1 MSFFLKIKIKGNP
14 QSQPRHR
21 HTVRGKVVRTYD
33 PKSNDKKELA
43 KYITENY
50 SFEKTDKPL
59 LVVIQANFKIPS
71 SESKIQK
78 QLLNH
83 KYRPKKPDIDNIAKY
98 YLDAMNDVVYFDD
111 AQIIALNI
119 VKKYSDEPSV
129 NIILQS
135 S

>member
-1 MSFFLKIKIKGNP
+1 MSLFLKIKIPGNP

-50 SFEKTDKPL
+50 SFEKTDRPL
-59 LVVIQANFKIPS
+59 LVVIQASFKIPS
-71 SESKIQK
+71 SYSKLQRKLI
-78 QLLNH
+78 NN

-98 YLDAMNDVVYFDD
+98 YLDAMNNVVYFDD
-111 AQIIALNI
+111 AQIIGLNI
-119 VKKYSDEPSV
+119 VKTYSEKPSV
-129 NIILQS
+129 VIRLHSI
-135 S
+135 

>member
-1 MSFFLKIKIKGNP
+1 MSLFLKIKIQGDP

-59 LVVIQANFKIPS
+59 LVIIQANFKIPS
-71 SESKIQK
+71 STSKVQK
-78 QLLNH
+78 QLMNG

-98 YLDAMNDVVYFDD
+98 YLDAMNDIVYFDD

-119 VKKYSDEPSV
+119 VKMYSEEPSV
-129 NIILQS
+129 EIRLNFI
-135 S
+135 

>member
-1 MSFFLKIKIKGNP
+1 MSLFLKIKIQGDP

-59 LVVIQANFKIPS
+59 LVIIQANFKIPS
-71 SESKIQK
+71 STSKVQK
-78 QLLNH
+78 QLMNG

-98 YLDAMNDVVYFDD
+98 YLDAMNDIVYFDD

-119 VKKYSDEPSV
+119 VKMYSEEPSV
-129 NIILQS
+129 EIRLNFV
-135 S
+135 

>member
-1 MSFFLKIKIKGNP
+1 MSLFLKIKIQGDP

-59 LVVIQANFKIPS
+59 LVIIRANFKIPS
-71 SESKIQK
+71 STSKVQK
-78 QLLNH
+78 QLMNG

-98 YLDAMNDVVYFDD
+98 YLDAMNDIVYFDD

-119 VKKYSDEPSV
+119 VKMYSEEPSV
-129 NIILQS
+129 EIRLNFI
-135 S
+135 

>member
-1 MSFFLKIKIKGNP
+1 MSFFLKIKIEGDP

-59 LVVIQANFKIPS
+59 LVIIQANFKIPS
-71 SESKIQK
+71 SISKVQK
-78 QLLNH
+78 KIMNG

-111 AQIIALNI
+111 AQIIGLNV
-119 VKKYSDEPSV
+119 VKTYSENPNVQIRLHS
-129 NIILQS
+129 I
-135 S
+135 